1 MLLYILKKL
10 DNLAVLY
17 SLLDI
22 NNESLDSLIR
32 EHTFS
37 NILNFASII
46 HNTTIIGSIL
56 GRFCN
61 YILFRIHWNVKCLIV
76 EPASLEHILLAT
88 YYSNL
93 IQLKLFNFKRDSSLR
108 YFTGKP
114 KFYISS
120 AERSE
125 YNDIE

>member
-1 MLLYILKKL
+1 MLLYILKQL

-17 SLLDI
+17 SLVDI
-22 NNESLDSLIR
+22 NNEWLDCLIR

-37 NILNFASII
+37 NTLNFASII
-46 HNTTIIGSIL
+46 HNTKIIGSIL

-61 YILFRIHWNVKCLIV
+61 YILSWIHWNVKCLII
-76 EPASLEHILLAT
+76 EPASPEHILLAT

-93 IQLKLFNFKRDSSLR
+93 IQLKFFNFKRDSSLR

-120 AERSE
+120 TERSK